1 MTTKT
6 QPAPLYCMPMP
17 SPLGT
22 ITLVAH
28 DTALVG
34 AWFDA
39 QKHLPEHPQWK
50 AVSHHAVLQQAKQQ
64 LREYFAG
71 QRKAFDLPLDLGAG
85 TAFQQR
91 VWQELLAIPLGQ
103 TVSYGHISERLGNTK
118 AVRAVGGAVG
128 RNPIGIIVPCHRVI
142 GSNGALTGYAG
153 GLDRKTLLLQLEGI
167 L

>member
-1 MTTKT
+1 MR
-6 QPAPLYCMPMP
+6 MP
-17 SPLGT
+17 SPLGP

-28 DTALVG
+28 DAALVG

-39 QKHLPEHPQWK
+39 QKHYPSQPQWTR
-50 AVSHHAVLQQAKQQ
+50 VNRHPVLQTAIDQ

-71 QRKAFDLPLDLGAG
+71 LRKAFDLPLDLSAG
-85 TAFQQR
+85 TPFQQR
-91 VWQELLAIPLGQ
+91 VWHELLAIPLGH
-103 TVSYGHISERLGNTK
+103 TVSYGCISERLGQTK

-142 GSNGALTGYAG
+142 GANGTLTGYAG
-153 GLDRKTLLLQLEGI
+153 GLDRKTALLQLEGI

>member
-1 MTTKT
+1 MT
-6 QPAPLYCMPMP
+6 MP
-17 SPLGT
+17 SPLGA

-34 AWFDA
+34 TWFDA
-39 QKHLPEHPQWK
+39 QKHLPKSTHWQP
-50 AVSHHAVLQQAKQQ
+50 VSRHAVLQHAKEQ

-71 QRKAFDLPLDLGAG
+71 QRTVFDLPLDLSSG

-91 VWQELLAIPLGQ
+91 VWQGLLTIPLGQ
-103 TVSYGHISERLGNTK
+103 TVSYGHISESLGNPK

>member
-1 MTTKT
+1 
-6 QPAPLYCMPMP
+6 MP

-28 DTALVG
+28 ETALVG
-34 AWFDA
+34 AWFEA
-39 QKHLPEHPQWK
+39 QKHLPQNTHWQPVNYQ
-50 AVSHHAVLQQAKQQ
+50 AVLQQAKEQ

-71 QRKAFDLPLDLGAG
+71 QRTVFDLPLDLSCG
-85 TAFQQR
+85 TAFQQS
-91 VWQELLAIPLGQ
+91 VWQTLLSIPMGQ
-103 TVSYGHISERLGNTK
+103 TVSYGLISERLGNPK

-153 GLDRKTLLLQLEGI
+153 GLGRKTLLLQLEGI